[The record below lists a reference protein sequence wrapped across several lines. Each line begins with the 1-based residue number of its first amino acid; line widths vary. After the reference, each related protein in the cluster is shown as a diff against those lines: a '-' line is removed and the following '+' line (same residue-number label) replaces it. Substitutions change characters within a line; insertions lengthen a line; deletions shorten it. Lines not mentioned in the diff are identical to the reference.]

1 MNIVF
6 THNYFTF
13 NPNITDKQKY
23 IDAYKEIEFDGW
35 GVVNSGTKNP
45 GIINAYSLKI
55 YDYFLFDYFKDYLEY
70 IPIQHQQDLYQTVL
84 SNPDDLEPS
93 KVLEFIRYL
102 AAFLEIHFPNKE
114 FYYTITVLELP
125 ILNGNSV
132 SVNLDG
138 KKVSISTSH
147 TTFTDLGPSNINWYE
162 YVTNH
167 KHQAKISFFNS
178 AQSKWEEDW
187 LDIED
192 GKQLKTE
199 NKTLVFKKIY
209 LGPQL
214 EYTMEHLKKM
224 CQLAIELSLKVKRNT
239 DWV

>member
-1 MNIVF
+1 MDR
-6 THNYFTF
+6 H
-13 NPNITDKQKY
+13 
-23 IDAYKEIEFDGW
+23 
-35 GVVNSGTKNP
+35 
-45 GIINAYSLKI
+45 
-55 YDYFLFDYFKDYLEY
+55 YLEY

-102 AAFLEIHFPNKE
+102 EAFLEIHFPNKE
-114 FYYTITVLELP
+114 FYYTIAVLESP

-147 TTFTDLGPSNINWYE
+147 TTFTDLDTSNINWYE
-162 YVTNH
+162 YVNNH
-167 KHQAKISFFNS
+167 KHQAKISFLNS
-178 AQSKWEEDW
+178 SQSKWEEDW

-209 LGPQL
+209 LGTRL
-214 EYTMEHLKKM
+214 KYTLEHLAKM